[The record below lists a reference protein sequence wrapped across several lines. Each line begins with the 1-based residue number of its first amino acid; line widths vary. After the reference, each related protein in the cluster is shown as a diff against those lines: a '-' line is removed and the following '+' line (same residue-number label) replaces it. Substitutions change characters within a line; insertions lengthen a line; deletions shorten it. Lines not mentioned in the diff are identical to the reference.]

1 MYAFPPQGASVVA
14 HSPLPMVGGAPQLV
28 PARVWSE
35 HQMPDSRI
43 YYYNKVTRQSVWEK
57 PKDFELVMPLPLN
70 LAAIVGMESMLKKY
84 FCGGGTLVIY
94 TFYCFS
100 VSIIGHV
107 DWKVSMLLFTILPT
121 NVILCL
127 KWSPEFKS
135 RLDPESYWGVS
146 ASETHL

>member
-14 HSPLPMVGGAPQLV
+14 LSPLPMVGGAPQLV

-70 LAAIVGMESMLKKY
+70 LAAIVGMESMLKKI
-84 FCGGGTLVIY
+84 FCGGGGPSNL
-94 TFYCFS
+94 
-100 VSIIGHV
+100 HLL
-107 DWKVSMLLFTILPT
+107 LLFSFD
-121 NVILCL
+121 N
-127 KWSPEFKS
+127 WSC
-135 RLDPESYWGVS
+135 
-146 ASETHL
+146 